1 MRNKVKG
8 TQEGNKVR
16 LQTKTIINVWSLF
29 TSASSRH
36 KQRLRFIFFSPM
48 PVSHYLRLSVPYPSL
63 YHVPNTLLWPSSAM
77 MEHTHCQPNTFQAN
91 YHESAAKKISPLF
104 SHFNSL
110 RDHPFGALHIS
121 LDVGKMSGICNC
133 YIPEVSKDSSEMQTS
148 NEDAKIDI
156 YCQSLEYRGEKYQK
170 EMERRRKIGS
180 ANKGRVPWNKGIKHT
195 AETRVRIKQRTVEAL
210 RNAKVRMKMAEHPR
224 FHSDESKARI
234 GSTLRHVWR
243 KRLRW
248 KQQGENFILSW
259 SKSIA
264 KAAKDGWT
272 DQQELNWDSY
282 EKLEQEMT
290 VQQLQ
295 LAADKVKAKEMAK
308 KIREKAALKRAEEVA
323 MAKAQKMARLSQKR
337 KDQEE
342 KAKAKARREI
352 KRETE
357 RKSKK
362 DGELSISQ
370 GLKLKRRL
378 TKIHKKKSVNGP
390 VTIRGNLVNS
400 HIPAWEKLD
409 IDLIN
414 KEKVQREVSLA
425 DQIQAAKNKRMQST
439 AKEVLLASSSACPF
453 SVRCRD

>member
-1 MRNKVKG
+1 MLVLSGLRK
-8 TQEGNKVR
+8 Q
-16 LQTKTIINVWSLF
+16 
-29 TSASSRH
+29 ARH
-36 KQRLRFIFFSPM
+36 KHRLRFIFFSPM
-48 PVSHYLRLSVPYPSL
+48 TVSHYLRLSVPYPSL
-63 YHVPNTLLWPSSAM
+63 YHVPNTLLWPSSAI

-121 LDVGKMSGICNC
+121 LDVRKMSGICNC
-133 YIPEVSKDSSEMQTS
+133 YIPEVSIDSSEMQTS
-148 NEDAKIDI
+148 NEDAEIDI

-195 AETRVRIKQRTVEAL
+195 AETRVRIKQRTIEAL

-243 KRLRW
+243 KRLRL
-248 KQQGENFILSW
+248 KQWGENFILSW

-295 LAADKVKAKEMAK
+295 LAADKAKAKEMAK
-308 KIREKAALKRAEEVA
+308 KTREKAALQRAEKVA
-323 MAKAQKMARLSQKR
+323 MAKAQKMARQSQKR

-342 KAKAKARREI
+342 KAKARREI
-352 KRETE
+352 KRKAG

-378 TKIHKKKSVNGP
+378 TKIHKKKSVIGP
-390 VTIRGNLVNS
+390 GNLVNS
-400 HIPAWEKLD
+400 NIPAWEKLD
-409 IDLIN
+409 VDLIN

-425 DQIQAAKNKRMQST
+425 DQIRAAKNKRMQST
-439 AKEVLLASSSACPF
+439 AKEVLVASSSARPF